1 MSKENNISILN
12 RDDEEELFERMTKG
26 HENFINFRKKKLFKR
41 TQLINSIN
49 NYYKHANNFKYLP
62 KNQENKKIDSF
73 SNIKNFTTIKKP
85 NNKYKIK
92 NITLPIKFSIDKNK
106 ENVKKIKKKVSH
118 LYIDSYEKKVKFS
131 IPNNL
136 KQNISINQNLNNI
149 DNEYNINNSYNNIYN
164 NTYNNIYKNTYN
176 EYNINNTYNNKEY
189 NRVNINTF
197 NNAFN
202 NVCDK
207 TLNNTFN
214 NKYNNTY
221 NNQNKIYNSILNQNK
236 ININFYKE
244 DNKNEENTMNTTK
257 SSFKKKLNK
266 KNKNIKFSIDMNTN
280 INSNTNINT
289 SYNKE
294 RSKSI
299 SLNITDNSKNLITYF
314 NILPSRSRKKRK
326 LTYIFYDRKNNEEEN
341 NTKNKINKTID
352 LTKKNKS
359 KQKSKAKYSNNFVKD
374 CICKQILNN
383 PNLKILYQTN
393 EYRIK
398 KNIKSQS
405 KANKNKFNIIKYQTN
420 LMKNTISPLNDE
432 LRIKLIKS
440 FSKLNNYIGM
450 TKKINLQK
458 YLNEIQSKEKKII
471 KEHNNL
477 KQNYINN
484 IKKIGLLPEKNP
496 LILEKIVFKN
506 IFKK

>member
-26 HENFINFRKKKLFKR
+26 HENIINFRKKKLFKR

-85 NNKYKIK
+85 DNKYKIK
-92 NITLPIKFSIDKNK
+92 NITQPIKFSIDKNK

-136 KQNISINQNLNNI
+136 KQNIAINQNLNNI
-149 DNEYNINNSYNNIYN
+149 D
-164 NTYNNIYKNTYN
+164 N

-202 NVCDK
+202 NMYNK

-221 NNQNKIYNSILNQNK
+221 SNQNKIYNSTLNQNK

-280 INSNTNINT
+280 LNSNTNINT

-326 LTYIFYDRKNNEEEN
+326 LTYIFYDRKNNEEED

-432 LRIKLIKS
+432 LRIKMIKS

-458 YLNEIQSKEKKII
+458 YLNEIQSKEKK
-471 KEHNNL
+471 
-477 KQNYINN
+477 NY
-484 IKKIGLLPEKNP
+484 
-496 LILEKIVFKN
+496 
-506 IFKK
+506 